1 MTIDAALKEN
11 MELAARSECPIF
23 LRKTYHM
30 ICSCDDDI
38 SKWADDGMSF
48 YVKQVEIFS
57 SKVLPEYFKHSN
69 FSSFVRQLNF
79 YGFTKDRNETILN
92 GVKPKQSDWH
102 FRHEDFKR
110 DNPKLLVK
118 IKRRLASHHSGNAS
132 RKKGAG
138 VGGAAGMDAKNQKE
152 MKKEI
157 EGLSETMKK
166 MESTMGKL
174 TEIMKSIQIEPS
186 EDATKSKSTKAFAVG
201 GTSSGLIAVPS
212 TKTITNNSASTGI
225 TTDVKE
231 SKRLTGS
238 SKKQKV
244 LLNDAQLFS
253 SNLGTISI
261 KQQQQQQQRLRT
273 VVSTARS
280 GRVSPVSLM
289 VSKHEASI
297 DLPDL
302 GLAGT
307 SDADLLMENKSSS
320 SFSSSSKASL
330 AKRPLRT
337 PLSSRQGSRPGSGT
351 GMNTC
356 ETDFNVNASLAEV
369 DQIFASIE
377 ESDIHMTSAI
387 SSQEQTSIIYQD
399 RLPDLVADDTPSLP
413 QRRQLNSDARVPLPP
428 PPPPP
433 PPQQHQQRFSR
444 NILDSAA
451 LVNLE
456 KSLALLPIQER
467 INFVQG
473 IMKNI
478 SGLDDLRQQGLT
490 IVEKSKSEDSN
501 GTGTGTSQ
509 SLSRAEQVVKSGID
523 TSLLSEL
530 ESLLL
535 RVGLKILIIPTS
547 SSHSL
552 QSSNTNKSS
561 GSNCAVSKKKPK
573 SNKMSNNKD
582 SSSYEYVQIEA

>member
-1 MTIDAALKEN
+1 MYANSIN
-11 MELAARSECPIF
+11 QSIPHFCR
-23 LRKTYHM
+23 
-30 ICSCDDDI
+30 
-38 SKWADDGMSF
+38 ADDGMSF

-57 SKVLPEYFKHSN
+57 STVLPEYFKHSN

-110 DNPKLLVK
+110 DNPRLLVK
-118 IKRRLASHHSGNAS
+118 IKRRLASHHSGTAS

-138 VGGAAGMDAKNQKE
+138 GVVMDAKNQKE

-157 EGLSETMKK
+157 EGLSEKMNT
-166 MESTMGKL
+166 MESKMGKL
-174 TEIMKSIQIEPS
+174 TEMMKSFQIEPQDLS
-186 EDATKSKSTKAFAVG
+186 RADTVAAKSKSTNAGA
-201 GTSSGLIAVPS
+201 SAVPS
-212 TKTITNNSASTGI
+212 TNTVTKTSNGS
-225 TTDVKE
+225 DVEE
-231 SKRLTGS
+231 SKRLSGS
-238 SKKQKV
+238 SKKPKI

-253 SNLGTISI
+253 SNSSISI
-261 KQQQQQQQRLRT
+261 KQQQLRM
-273 VVSTARS
+273 VISRS

-307 SDADLLMENKSSS
+307 SDADLLMEDKSSS
-320 SFSSSSKASL
+320 SSSKVPV
-330 AKRPLRT
+330 AKRPLRI
-337 PLSSRQGSRPGSGT
+337 PSSPRQLSRSGT
-351 GMNTC
+351 C
-356 ETDFNVNASLAEV
+356 DTDINMNASLAEV
-369 DQIFASIE
+369 DQIITSIE
-377 ESDIHMTSAI
+377 ESDIHMASTI

-399 RLPDLVADDTPSLP
+399 RLPDLVADDTPTL
-413 QRRQLNSDARVPLPP
+413 QHQQNSDGRA
-428 PPPPP
+428 
-433 PPQQHQQRFSR
+433 PQQQRFSR

-451 LVNLE
+451 LINLE

-473 IMKNI
+473 VMKNI

-490 IVEKSKSEDSN
+490 IVDKSKSDESN
-501 GTGTGTSQ
+501 STFQ
-509 SLSRAEQVVKSGID
+509 SLSRAEQVVESGID

-547 SSHSL
+547 SL
-552 QSSNTNKSS
+552 KSSNNNKSS
-561 GSNCAVSKKKPK
+561 GSSCANSKKKAK
-573 SNKMSNNKD
+573 SNKD
-582 SSSYEYVQIEA
+582 SSYVQIEA

>member
-1 MTIDAALKEN
+1 MNAALKEN
-11 MELAARSECPIF
+11 MEMAARSECPIF

-30 ICSCDDDI
+30 ICSCDNEI

-57 SKVLPEYFKHSN
+57 STVLPEYFKHSN

-118 IKRRLASHHSGNAS
+118 IKRRLASHHSGTSS
-132 RKKGAG
+132 RKKVEGGVGAG
-138 VGGAAGMDAKNQKE
+138 GGAVVMDAKNQKE
-152 MKKEI
+152 MRKEI
-157 EGLSETMKK
+157 EGLSETMNK

-174 TEIMKSIQIEPS
+174 TEMMKSIQIEPS
-186 EDATKSKSTKAFAVG
+186 EDAIKSKSAKVVAR
-201 GTSSGLIAVPS
+201 TSSARISSSTSAVPS
-212 TKTITNNSASTGI
+212 TKTITSITASTGI
-225 TTDVKE
+225 KTAVKE

-238 SKKQKV
+238 SKKQKI

-253 SNLGTISI
+253 SNLGSISI
-261 KQQQQQQQRLRT
+261 KQQQQLRA
-273 VVSTARS
+273 VVSSGRS

-307 SDADLLMENKSSS
+307 SDADLLMEDKSSS
-320 SFSSSSKASL
+320 SSSSSSKASL
-330 AKRPLRT
+330 VKRPLRI
-337 PLSSRQGSRPGSGT
+337 PLSSRRGSRSGTGT

-356 ETDFNVNASLAEV
+356 DTDINMNASLAEV
-369 DQIFASIE
+369 DQIFTSIE
-377 ESDIHMTSAI
+377 ESDIHMTSTI

-413 QRRQLNSDARVPLPP
+413 QQQQHKSDARAPP
-428 PPPPP
+428 P
-433 PPQQHQQRFSR
+433 QHQQRFSR

-456 KSLALLPIQER
+456 KSLAVLPIQER

-473 IMKNI
+473 IMMNI

-490 IVEKSKSEDSN
+490 IVEKSKSEESN
-501 GTGTGTSQ
+501 GTGTSQ

-547 SSHSL
+547 SSLSL
-552 QSSNTNKSS
+552 QSSNTIKSS
-561 GSNCAVSKKKPK
+561 GSSCANSKKKPK
-573 SNKMSNNKD
+573 SKKD